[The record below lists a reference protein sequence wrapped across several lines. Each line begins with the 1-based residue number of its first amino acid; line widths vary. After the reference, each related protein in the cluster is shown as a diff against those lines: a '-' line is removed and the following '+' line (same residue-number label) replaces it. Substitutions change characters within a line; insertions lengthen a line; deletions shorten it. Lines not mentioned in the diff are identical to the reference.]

1 MTNNEADLKDLSYW
15 ALKVAVRAMVGE
27 ILIRRAMTSGEA
39 LQAVVDGVDEAR
51 ENVWEAREKANAGH

>member
-1 MTNNEADLKDLSYW
+1 MTNNDADLKDLSYW
-15 ALKVAVRAMVGE
+15 ALKVAVRGLVGE

-51 ENVWEAREKANAGH
+51 ELVWQAKAQADAGH